1 MSGWIRKLREPAG
14 TLPKGLVNKVGIAGG
29 AVVMALVILTSPS
42 SDEEGEAAGG
52 EPAGE
57 EWAGTEAASGESLVS
72 PTEAA
77 IERLRQQAARMNEAR
92 VREEERRRQAA
103 GAGGMAPSTGSGGVL
118 PGITVGGGHILPGIR
133 AGSGSAPA
141 GSGSAPAGP
150 DSPERQLREELR
162 LAEIRRAHEALRSP
176 VVAFSRRVQEPAEP
190 GAGLPA
196 EEPEGAAADEAG
208 PGRQPAGAFAPGAEL
223 AELQGLGG
231 SVEVP
236 EPAGATPTPTTS
248 PDDPAGWERIFEGQ
262 FLEAVLATQLRGD
275 FAGPAV
281 AIVSTPL
288 WSRDRQRIL
297 IPRGTRAIGQ
307 AGAVG
312 DWQQAR
318 LAVSFHRLVFP
329 SGRYIRLEFGG
340 LDQAGASG
348 LQDRV
353 NRHYLSTI
361 GAAGA
366 VGVISGLTLRG
377 SQPYAGGADGARAG
391 AGIGLGR
398 AAESILD
405 RYLNRL
411 PTVTIRAGQRLRIIF
426 TSDALVPRPAFRPQ
440 PVSRREP

>member
-1 MSGWIRKLREPAG
+1 MSRWIRKLRGPEG
-14 TLPKGLVNKVGIAGG
+14 TLPKGLINKVGLVGG
-29 AVVMALVILTSPS
+29 AFVMLLVILTSPS
-42 SDEEGEAAGG
+42 SDEEGEAAAGGSPAAEEPAAAEAAGG
-52 EPAGE
+52 EQ
-57 EWAGTEAASGESLVS
+57 LVS
-72 PTEAA
+72 PTQAA
-77 IERLRQQAARMNEAR
+77 IERLKDQAARMNEAR

-103 GAGGMAPSTGSGGVL
+103 GAGELAPSAGARGVL
-118 PGITVGGGHILPGIR
+118 PGITAGGGRILPGITAAR
-133 AGSGSAPA
+133 GSVPDD
-141 GSGSAPAGP
+141 P

-176 VVAFSRRVQEPAEP
+176 VVAFSRRVQEPAQ
-190 GAGLPA
+190 GAGGSPA
-196 EEPEGAAADEAG
+196 EQQEGVPAGDAG
-208 PGRQPAGAFAPGAEL
+208 PEAEPVAAFAPGAEL
-223 AELQGLGG
+223 AELKGLAG

-236 EPAGATPTPTTS
+236 EPADAAPNPTTS

-275 FAGPAV
+275 FVGPAV

-297 IPRGTRAIGQ
+297 VPRGTRAIGQ

-329 SGRYIRLEFGG
+329 DGRYIRLEFEG
-340 LDQAGASG
+340 LDQAGATG

-377 SQPYAGGADGARAG
+377 SQPYVGGADGARAG

-398 AAESILD
+398 AAETILD

-426 TSDALVPRPAFRPQ
+426 TSDALVPRPAFRLQ
-440 PVSRREP
+440 PVSGREP

>member
-1 MSGWIRKLREPAG
+1 MSRWIRKLREPGG

-52 EPAGE
+52 EPAGAE
-57 EWAGTEAASGESLVS
+57 QAAAEAASGEPLVS
-72 PTEAA
+72 PTQAA

-103 GAGGMAPSTGSGGVL
+103 GAGGISPSTGSGGVL
-118 PGITVGGGHILPGIR
+118 PGITAGGGRILPGIT
-133 AGSGSAPA
+133 A

-150 DSPERQLREELR
+150 DSPELQLREELR

-176 VVAFSRRVQEPAEP
+176 VVAFSRRVQELAEP

-196 EEPEGAAADEAG
+196 EEPEGAAAKETG
-208 PGRQPAGAFAPGAEL
+208 PGTQPAGAFAPGTEL

-236 EPAGATPTPTTS
+236 EPADATPTPTTS

-297 IPRGTRAIGQ
+297 VPRGTRAIGR

-329 SGRYIRLEFGG
+329 SGRYIQLEFGG
-340 LDQAGASG
+340 LDQAGATG

-366 VGVISGLTLRG
+366 VGIISGLTLRG

-398 AAESILD
+398 AAESVLD

-411 PTVTIRAGQRLRIIF
+411 PTVTVRAGQRLRIIF
-426 TSDALVPRPAFRPQ
+426 TSDALVPRPAFRLQ

>member
-1 MSGWIRKLREPAG
+1 MSGWIRKVGNPLG
-14 TLPKGLVNKVGIAGG
+14 TLPKGLINKVGIIGG
-29 AVVMALVILTSPS
+29 AVVMPLVILTSPS
-42 SDEEGEAAGG
+42 SDEEGEAAAGG
-52 EPAGE
+52 EPAAEEAEEQATTGE
-57 EWAGTEAASGESLVS
+57 QLVS
-72 PTEAA
+72 STSSA
-77 IERLRQQAARMNEAR
+77 IQRLRQQAERMQQARA
-92 VREEERRRQAA
+92 REEEQRRQAA
-103 GAGGMAPSTGSGGVL
+103 AAAGALRGRDGSGRGAL
-118 PGITVGGGHILPGIR
+118 PGLGVGG
-133 AGSGSAPA
+133 SGD
-141 GSGSAPAGP
+141 P
-150 DSPERQLREELR
+150 DTPESQLREELR

-176 VVAFSRRVQEPAEP
+176 VVAFSLRREADPAAAETAAAEEPAET
-190 GAGLPA
+190 GGPA
-196 EEPEGAAADEAG
+196 QEASAEA
-208 PGRQPAGAFAPGAEL
+208 PAGEL
-223 AELQGLGG
+223 AELKQLAADPGG
-231 SVEVP
+231 VP
-236 EPAGATPTPTTS
+236 EPADAAPTPPVQ

-262 FLEAVLATQLRGD
+262 ILEAVLATQLRGD

-281 AIVSTPL
+281 AIVSAPL

-297 IPRGTRAIGQ
+297 IPRGTRALGSAQ
-307 AGAVG
+307 AVG

-329 SGRYIRLEFGG
+329 DGRYIRLEFGA
-340 LDQAGASG
+340 LDQSGATG

-377 SQPYAGGADGARAG
+377 SQPYAGGVEGARAG

-426 TSDALVPRPAFRPQ
+426 TSDALVPRPAFRLQ
-440 PVSRREP
+440 PSSRRDP

>member
-1 MSGWIRKLREPAG
+1 MSRWIRKLREPGG

-29 AVVMALVILTSPS
+29 AAVMALVILTSPS
-42 SDEEGEAAGG
+42 SDEEGEAAAGG
-52 EPAGE
+52 GPAGAE
-57 EWAGTEAASGESLVS
+57 QAAAEAASGESLVS
-72 PTEAA
+72 PTQAA
-77 IERLRQQAARMNEAR
+77 IERLRQQSARMNEAR

-118 PGITVGGGHILPGIR
+118 PGITAGGGRILPGIT

-141 GSGSAPAGP
+141 EP

-190 GAGLPA
+190 GGGLPV
-196 EEPEGAAADEAG
+196 EEPEGAAADETG
-208 PGRQPAGAFAPGAEL
+208 PGTQPAGAFAPGAEL

-231 SVEVP
+231 SVAVP
-236 EPAGATPTPTTS
+236 EPADATPTPTTS

-297 IPRGTRAIGQ
+297 VPRGTRAIGQ

-340 LDQAGASG
+340 LDQAGATG

-398 AAESILD
+398 AAESVLD

-426 TSDALVPRPAFRPQ
+426 TSDALVPRPAFRLQ

>member
-1 MSGWIRKLREPAG
+1 MSRWIRKLREPGG

-42 SDEEGEAAGG
+42 SDEEGEAAG
-52 EPAGE
+52 EEAAGE
-57 EWAGTEAASGESLVS
+57 EQAGAETASGESLVS
-72 PTEAA
+72 PTQAA

-92 VREEERRRQAA
+92 VREQEFRRQAA
-103 GAGGMAPSTGSGGVL
+103 GGGGMSPSTGSGGVL
-118 PGITVGGGHILPGIR
+118 PGIT
-133 AGSGSAPA
+133 AGSGSVPEE
-141 GSGSAPAGP
+141 P

-162 LAEIRRAHEALRSP
+162 LEEIRRAHEALRSP
-176 VVAFSRRVQEPAEP
+176 VVAFSRRVPEPAEP
-190 GAGLPA
+190 GGALAA
-196 EEPEGAAADEAG
+196 EEPDGGAAPEAA
-208 PGRQPAGAFAPGAEL
+208 PAIQPAGEFAPGAEL

-236 EPAGATPTPTTS
+236 EPADATPVPTTS

-275 FAGPAV
+275 FEGPAV

-297 IPRGTRAIGQ
+297 VPRGTRAIGR

-340 LDQAGASG
+340 LDQAGATG

-411 PTVTIRAGQRLRIIF
+411 PTITIRAGQRLRIIF
-426 TSDALVPRPAFRPQ
+426 TSDALVPRPAFRLQ
-440 PVSRREP
+440 PVSRREL

>member
-1 MSGWIRKLREPAG
+1 MSRWIRKLREPGG

-29 AVVMALVILTSPS
+29 AAVMALVILTSPS
-42 SDEEGEAAGG
+42 SDEEGEAAAGS
-52 EPAGE
+52 PPSGE
-57 EWAGTEAASGESLVS
+57 EQTATEAASGESLVS

-103 GAGGMAPSTGSGGVL
+103 GAGGMSPSTGSGGVL
-118 PGITVGGGHILPGIR
+118 PGITAGGGHILPGIT

-141 GSGSAPAGP
+141 VP

-196 EEPEGAAADEAG
+196 EGPESAAADEAG
-208 PGRQPAGAFAPGAEL
+208 PGTPPAGAFAPGAEL

-236 EPAGATPTPTTS
+236 EPVDATPTPTTS

-297 IPRGTRAIGQ
+297 VPRGTRAIGQ

-340 LDQAGASG
+340 LDQAGATG

-398 AAESILD
+398 AAESVLD

-426 TSDALVPRPAFRPQ
+426 TSDALVPRPAFRLQ